1 MFNMPEECWLR
12 HWKSI
17 VVCLLLLAIPLK
29 GFAAV
34 RMLPCGGHADAAY
47 ASERLSDHSAHQG
60 SQPDASADQRHAHH
74 DFATNE
80 SDEGDHGNCH
90 CSVCSICCAAVG
102 MTTSFGLLTQV
113 LKNSELRPFS
123 VLRHHEGRVPTTL
136 DRPPLAP
143 RSTRVA

>member
-1 MFNMPEECWLR
+1 MR

-34 RMLPCGGHADAAY
+34 LMLRCAGHADAAY
-47 ASERLSDHSAHQG
+47 ASERLPGHSAHQG
-60 SQPDASADQRHAHH
+60 SQPDAPAHQGHAHH
-74 DFATNE
+74 DFAAHAN
-80 SDEGDHGNCH
+80 DEGDHGNCH

-102 MTTSFGLLTQV
+102 MTTSFGLLANV
-113 LKNSELRPFS
+113 LKNSELRPVS
-123 VLRHHEGRVPTTL
+123 VLRHLESRVPATL